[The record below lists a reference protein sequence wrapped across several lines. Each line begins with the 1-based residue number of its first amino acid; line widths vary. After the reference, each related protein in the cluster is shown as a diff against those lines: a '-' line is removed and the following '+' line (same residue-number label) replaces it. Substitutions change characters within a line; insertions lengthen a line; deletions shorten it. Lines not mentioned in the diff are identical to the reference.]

1 MNDRVHAALD
11 GTLPRRDLTPAERA
25 EVERLQSAADAVAEH
40 LARDAA
46 PDLTASVMREL
57 DRRAGSVARAAGAI
71 GAGSD
76 SSADAAGPRSG
87 GGWLQALWQ
96 PREVRLRPVW
106 GLLAA
111 AAVAGLVVLPRG
123 GEVPASPAADAGDAT
138 DVSAADAAATAAADE
153 AVTVFVQFRLH
164 APEASEVRLAGS
176 FTSWEPRYL
185 LNDAGEGVWTLLV
198 PMEPGIHDY
207 AFVIDGGTWVPDPA
221 APRVDDG
228 FGGENSRLA
237 LLPPNGVR
245 ES

>member
-1 MNDRVHAALD
+1 MNDRVHDALD
-11 GTLPRRDLTPAERA
+11 GTLERRDLTLAEGA
-25 EVERLQSAADAVAEH
+25 EVERLQSASDAVADH
-40 LARDAA
+40 LAREDV

-57 DRRAGSVARAAGAI
+57 DRRSPSTASAG
-71 GAGSD
+71 
-76 SSADAAGPRSG
+76 SADAASPRG
-87 GGWLQALWQ
+87 GGWLRALWQ
-96 PREVRLRPVW
+96 PRELRIRPVW

-123 GEVPASPAADAGDAT
+123 GEVPGSSSTNAEAIAEETASASTSRSASAG
-138 DVSAADAAATAAADE
+138 ADE
-153 AVTVFVQFRLH
+153 PMTVFVQFRLH
-164 APEASEVRLAGS
+164 APNASEVRLAGS
-176 FTSWEPRYL
+176 FTAWEPRYL

-207 AFVIDGGTWVPDPA
+207 AFVIDGGTWVSDPA

-237 LLPPNGVR
+237 LLPPNGIR